1 MKNIILVFI
10 ITEKIGESSFFVEC
24 APCGKR
30 GMIYNPLIPGNEP
43 EKERTKAMTSNMIC
57 ILIAIVIYLIGMLFI
72 GVKYASNKNAEDF
85 FLGGRKL
92 GPIVTAMSTEASDM
106 SAYLLMGVPGLALF
120 CGVAEASWT
129 AIGLSIGTWLN
140 WLIVARRLRQYSAK
154 IKAITVPDFL
164 ATRFRDN
171 TKLIE
176 ILGALT
182 IIVFFVPY
190 TASGFAACGKLFNS
204 LFGFDYMPAMIISAA
219 VIVAYCALG
228 GFMAASVTS
237 LIQSIVMTFAL
248 IVVLFF
254 GANAAGGWGAVMENA
269 RTVPGYLSLFASTDI
284 LSSSA
289 GSYTMIMIVSTMA
302 WGLGYFG
309 MPHILI
315 HFMAVKSEEKLT
327 VCRRVG
333 SIWCVVS
340 LGVAVLIGIIG
351 FGMIK
356 AGALAMPGSEPEA
369 ENMIVNVA
377 RLISN
382 HGLFA
387 AIIAGIILAGILAA
401 TMSTADAQLLAAAS
415 GVTHNLL
422 HDVFGIELSDR
433 KNMLIARLT
442 VIGVAILG
450 VIFASDP
457 SSSIFRVVSFA
468 WAGFGATFG
477 PVMLFA
483 LFWKRC
489 NKQGAIAGMFVGMI
503 MIFVWKYLVRPLG
516 GIFNIYELLPAFV
529 VSAVVI
535 VVVSLC
541 TAAPEKEI
549 IDEFESVGA

>member
-1 MKNIILVFI
+1 
-10 ITEKIGESSFFVEC
+10 
-24 APCGKR
+24 
-30 GMIYNPLIPGNEP
+30 
-43 EKERTKAMTSNMIC
+43 MTANYVC
-57 ILIAIVIYLIGMLFI
+57 ILIAIIVYLVGMLAI
-72 GVKYASNKNAEDF
+72 GIKYANNKTAEDF
-85 FLGGRKL
+85 YLGGRKL

-120 CGVAEASWT
+120 CGLAEASWT

-140 WLIVARRLRQYSAK
+140 WLIVARRLRRYSAMTHS
-154 IKAITVPDFL
+154 ITVPDFL
-164 ATRFRDN
+164 AARFRDD

-204 LFGFDYMPAMIISAA
+204 LFGFSYMPAMLISAA
-219 VIVAYCALG
+219 VIVAYCTLG

-248 IVVLFF
+248 VVVLFF
-254 GANAAGGWGAVMENA
+254 GIGKAGGWGAVVDNA
-269 RTVPGYLSLFASTDI
+269 RSIPGYLNLFASTDI
-284 LSSSA
+284 NSSSA
-289 GSYTMIMIVSTMA
+289 GAYTFIMIVSTMA

-309 MPHILI
+309 MPHILT
-315 HFMAVKSEEKLT
+315 HFMAADSEEKLT
-327 VCRRVG
+327 LSRRIG

-340 LGVAVLIGIIG
+340 LGVATVIGIVG
-351 FGMIK
+351 FAMAKNGVL
-356 AGALAMPGSEPEA
+356 ALPGSEPEA
-369 ENMIVNVA
+369 ENIIVNTANV
-377 RLISN
+377 ISQS
-382 HGLFA
+382 GIFPAL
-387 AIIAGIILAGILAA
+387 IAGIILAGILAA
-401 TMSTADAQLLAAAS
+401 TMSTADAQLLGAAS

-422 HDVFGIELSDR
+422 TDVFGIKLSDK

-442 VIGVAILG
+442 VVGVAILG
-450 VIFASDP
+450 AIFAADP

-477 PVMLFA
+477 PIMLFA

-489 NKQGAIAGMFVGMI
+489 NKYGAIAGMASGMV

-516 GIFNIYELLPAFV
+516 GAFNIYELLPAFI
-529 VSAVVI
+529 VSSIFI

-541 TAAPEKEI
+541 TKAPDDEI
-549 IDEFESVGA
+549 VAEFESIG